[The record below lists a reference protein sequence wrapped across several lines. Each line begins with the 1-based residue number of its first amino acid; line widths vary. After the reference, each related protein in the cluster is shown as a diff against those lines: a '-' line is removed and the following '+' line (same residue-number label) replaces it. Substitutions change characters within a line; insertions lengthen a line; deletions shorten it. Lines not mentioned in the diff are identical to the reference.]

1 MYLILVPM
9 NRLLALI
16 SIIINLEGMVVHP
29 YNHNNWAVRAGES
42 GIQGHPVIFRSSRS
56 GHYMKSCSKRNK

>member
-42 GIQGHPVIFRSSRS
+42 GIQGHPVIYYLVQ
-56 GHYMKSCSKRNK
+56 GQPGIWQTHVTK